1 MINTIIFDI
10 GRVLVD
16 FNWRSY
22 LKGFQYDKEVE
33 KAIADGMFLSETWQ
47 KFDRSQLSDEELL
60 EEFISHTPQYEKEV
74 REVFEHS
81 GKTVTVYEQSK
92 EWILELKNQ
101 GYKVYILSNY
111 PRKTF
116 EDTKSTQLTFL
127 ELIDGG
133 IFSYEVKKIK
143 PEREI
148 YEALIE
154 KYSINPKEAVFL
166 DDNKA
171 NIEAGKTMGFHT
183 ILVANPK
190 EAREELRKFLRK
202 DEKDK

>member
-1 MINTIIFDI
+1 MINTIVFDV

-22 LKGFQYDKEVE
+22 LKGFQYDDKVE

-47 KFDRSQLSDEELL
+47 KFDRSELSDQELL
-60 EEFISHTPQYEKEV
+60 EEFISHTPEYEKEV
-74 REVFEHS
+74 REVFDNS
-81 GKTVTVYEQSK
+81 GKTVAVYEQSK
-92 EWILELKNQ
+92 DWILELKNQ
-101 GYKVYILSNY
+101 GYKVYVLSNY

-116 EDTKSTQLTFL
+116 DDTKDTQLTFL
-127 ELIDGG
+127 DLLDGG
-133 IFSYEVKKIK
+133 IFSYEIKKIK
-143 PEREI
+143 PEHEI

-154 KYSINPKEAVFL
+154 KYHINPKEAVFL

-171 NIEAGKTMGFHT
+171 NIEAGKEIGFHT
-183 ILVANPK
+183 ILVTNPK
-190 EAREELRKFLRK
+190 KAREELRKFLRK